1 MKCIPLPKM
10 DYLNS
15 GCTDLMR
22 IMKLES
28 SSNAKYIEV
37 RRQETSHS
45 VRSAFHCANSPKC
58 ILSSIFFCFRETLF
72 GGLIGKES
80 FNEIV

>member
-1 MKCIPLPKM
+1 MKCIPLSKM
-10 DYLNS
+10 DYSNS

-28 SSNAKYIEV
+28 SSNAKYIRV

-45 VRSAFHCANSPKC
+45 VSIYICSLHEVSRLRAS
-58 ILSSIFFCFRETLF
+58 ILFSFPR
-72 GGLIGKES
+72 ES
-80 FNEIV
+80 FLVGTHLVLFQIV